1 MRYLVIRTEKLTKSF
16 GRKPALQ
23 NLTLEVEPG
32 EVYGVLGPKGA
43 GKSTLLNILMNLIRP
58 TSGVALV
65 MGVDSQK
72 NGLQVRRM
80 ASYLPDVLTL
90 PLGLTGEQIL
100 DRFASLTGLI
110 DEDFVD
116 SLAARFKIDLTQRA
130 QDYSSVEKRAL
141 GIIQA
146 FMRRTELVLLDSPS
160 VGLDSER
167 QSQLY
172 HLISETRTTG
182 ATVVIASQSL
192 TEMERISDRVAV
204 LYAGNLVAVER
215 GVTLRTRALRKIE
228 LRFADPI
235 HREAFANLPNINDLV
250 LEDNKLR
257 CTLQGEPD
265 ALFKAAS
272 QFRLLDVISQQPSLD
287 EVFNKFYGVGAQ
299 N

>member
-90 PLGLTGEQIL
+90 PLALTGEQIL

-110 DEDFVD
+110 DEDYVD
-116 SLAARFKIDLTQRA
+116 
-130 QDYSSVEKRAL
+130 
-141 GIIQA
+141 
-146 FMRRTELVLLDSPS
+146 
-160 VGLDSER
+160 
-167 QSQLY
+167 
-172 HLISETRTTG
+172 
-182 ATVVIASQSL
+182 
-192 TEMERISDRVAV
+192 
-204 LYAGNLVAVER
+204 
-215 GVTLRTRALRKIE
+215 
-228 LRFADPI
+228 
-235 HREAFANLPNINDLV
+235 
-250 LEDNKLR
+250 
-257 CTLQGEPD
+257 
-265 ALFKAAS
+265 
-272 QFRLLDVISQQPSLD
+272 
-287 EVFNKFYGVGAQ
+287 
-299 N
+299 